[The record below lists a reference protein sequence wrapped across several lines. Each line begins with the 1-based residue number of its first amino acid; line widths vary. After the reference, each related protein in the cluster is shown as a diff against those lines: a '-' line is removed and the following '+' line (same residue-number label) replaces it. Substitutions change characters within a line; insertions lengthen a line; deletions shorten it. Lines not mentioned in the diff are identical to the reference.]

1 MFKVWFLKI
10 LRYCWAC
17 SKWNYLMHFSL
28 NLIVYIHWILIK
40 LKRDII
46 LFGSIKQKHLPG
58 MCMFRHT
65 VRDFV
70 ESAFNSRMWV
80 TKDGQVQSLFHPV
93 FVVIYSY
100 LTNLQHRV
108 FGYSYQILLYQ
119 QMSFWKIWNVTDFA
133 INRGILFLFLKK
145 MKQPFEKKKKLRQ
158 NFIKPVF
165 QKK

>member
-1 MFKVWFLKI
+1 
-10 LRYCWAC
+10 
-17 SKWNYLMHFSL
+17 
-28 NLIVYIHWILIK
+28 
-40 LKRDII
+40 
-46 LFGSIKQKHLPG
+46 
-58 MCMFRHT
+58 
-65 VRDFV
+65 
-70 ESAFNSRMWV
+70 MWL

-145 MKQPFEKKKKLRQ
+145 NEAAFWTKKK
-158 NFIKPVF
+158 IKTETGF
-165 QKK
+165 YKTCISKK

>member
-1 MFKVWFLKI
+1 M
-10 LRYCWAC
+10 
-17 SKWNYLMHFSL
+17 NT
-28 NLIVYIHWILIK
+28 K

-100 LTNLQHRV
+100 LTNIQHRV

-119 QMSFWKIWNVTDFA
+119 QMSFWKIWNVTDKQGNSIFV
-133 INRGILFLFLKK
+133 LKK
-145 MKQPFEKKKKLRQ
+145 NEAAFWKKKKLRQ

>member
-1 MFKVWFLKI
+1 M
-10 LRYCWAC
+10 
-17 SKWNYLMHFSL
+17 NT
-28 NLIVYIHWILIK
+28 K

-100 LTNLQHRV
+100 LT
-108 FGYSYQILLYQ
+108 FYSIEYLDILTKFCYINKCHFEKFEMWQILLFKQ
-119 QMSFWKIWNVTDFA
+119 ENSISV
-133 INRGILFLFLKK
+133 LKK
-145 MKQPFEKKKKLRQ
+145 KWSSLLKKKKTETE
-158 NFIKPVF
+158 FYKTCISEKIIIE
-165 QKK
+165 

>member
-1 MFKVWFLKI
+1 M
-10 LRYCWAC
+10 
-17 SKWNYLMHFSL
+17 NT
-28 NLIVYIHWILIK
+28 K

-100 LTNLQHRV
+100 LT
-108 FGYSYQILLYQ
+108 FYSIEYLDILTKFCYINKCHFEKFEMWQILLFKQ
-119 QMSFWKIWNVTDFA
+119 GNSISVLKKNEAAFWKKNKTETEFYKTCIS
-133 INRGILFLFLKK
+133 KK
-145 MKQPFEKKKKLRQ
+145 IIIE
-158 NFIKPVF
+158 
-165 QKK
+165 

>member
-1 MFKVWFLKI
+1 M
-10 LRYCWAC
+10 
-17 SKWNYLMHFSL
+17 NT
-28 NLIVYIHWILIK
+28 K

-100 LTNLQHRV
+100 LTNLQHGV

-145 MKQPFEKKKKLRQ
+145 NEAAFWKKNKTETEFYKTCISKK
-158 NFIKPVF
+158 IIIE
-165 QKK
+165 

>member
-1 MFKVWFLKI
+1 M
-10 LRYCWAC
+10 
-17 SKWNYLMHFSL
+17 NT
-28 NLIVYIHWILIK
+28 K

-70 ESAFNSRMWV
+70 ESAFNSRMWI

-93 FVVIYSY
+93 FVVNI
-100 LTNLQHRV
+100 LQHRV

-145 MKQPFEKKKKLRQ
+145 NEAAFWKKNKTETEFYKTCISKK
-158 NFIKPVF
+158 IIIE
-165 QKK
+165 

>member
-1 MFKVWFLKI
+1 MFEVWFLKI
-10 LRYCWAC
+10 LRYCWAY

-28 NLIVYIHWILIK
+28 NLIVYIHWILK

-100 LTNLQHRV
+100 LT
-108 FGYSYQILLYQ
+108 FYSIEYLDILTKFCYINKCHFEKFEMWQILLLTGEFYFC
-119 QMSFWKIWNVTDFA
+119 S
-133 INRGILFLFLKK
+133 
-145 MKQPFEKKKKLRQ
+145 
-158 NFIKPVF
+158 
-165 QKK
+165 

>member
-1 MFKVWFLKI
+1 M
-10 LRYCWAC
+10 
-17 SKWNYLMHFSL
+17 NT
-28 NLIVYIHWILIK
+28 K

-46 LFGSIKQKHLPG
+46 FFGSIKQKHLPG

-100 LTNLQHRV
+100 LT
-108 FGYSYQILLYQ
+108 FYSIEYLDILTKFCYINKCHFEKFEMWQILLFKQ
-119 QMSFWKIWNVTDFA
+119 GNSISV
-133 INRGILFLFLKK
+133 LKK
-145 MKQPFEKKKKLRQ
+145 KWSSLLNKKKKLRQ